1 MMHTTRWHLSVLISA
16 AAFIAGC
23 GDLPTSTATH
33 ALRTSPGGG
42 AGPLTCQVQIAPQ
55 ASASAAN
62 PGVSAGSSGPSVTC
76 RPSGNAA
83 AQAAAGGN
91 RTMYASDSILED
103 QGTDISIQFDSVQ
116 IVNNVLTLA
125 RTLTVWTSVSNML
138 SVGIGTSNG
147 STPAANGTRVFFTSG
162 PSTLSGVGFVTI
174 GNATGTGTF
183 TATGQQY
190 FQYNGII
197 APGSSSGTIGWQFN
211 SVIAVNSFTFGIG
224 VDAIVP

>member
-1 MMHTTRWHLSVLISA
+1 MTAT
-16 AAFIAGC
+16 AFVVAC
-23 GDLPTSTATH
+23 GDPPTGAATH
-33 ALRTSPGGG
+33 ALRTSPGGV
-42 AGPLTCQVQIAPQ
+42 ATPLICQVQIAPQ
-55 ASASAAN
+55 SSASAAD
-62 PGVSAGSSGPSVTC
+62 PGVSAGSSSASVTC
-76 RPSGNAA
+76 RPSANAA
-83 AQAAAGGN
+83 AQSVTGGN

-116 IVNNVLTLA
+116 IVDNVLTLA

-138 SVGIGTSNG
+138 SVDIGTRDG
-147 STPAANGTRVFFTSG
+147 STPATNGTRVFFTSG
-162 PSTLSGVGFVTI
+162 PSTLSGVGVVTI

-197 APGSSSGTIGWQFN
+197 APGLSSGTIGWQFN